1 MLENLQICVLALVQG
16 LSEFLP
22 VSSSAHLILIPK
34 LFGWADQGLA
44 FDIAVH
50 VGTLFAVLLYF
61 RHDLLSLCKH
71 GMGVL
76 TGHSMNTAAKTDA
89 KIAWSIVLATIPVG
103 LCGLAFK
110 SSIETHLR
118 SPLVI
123 AYSTIGFGLLLW
135 VADRMG
141 AKQKTFSSFRWRD
154 AVAIGLGQALAL
166 IPGTSRSGITLT
178 VGLMLGLT
186 PQTAA
191 RFSFLLSIPVIVL
204 AAGLEVLSLFK
215 QGDVIHWELL
225 MMGACIAGLSGYACI
240 HYFLKLLKRVG
251 LFPFVCYR
259 LCLGTALLYCYG
271 NH

>member
-1 MLENLQICVLALVQG
+1 MLENLQICVLAIVQG
-16 LSEFLP
+16 LTEFLP
-22 VSSSAHLILIPK
+22 VSSSAHLILMPK
-34 LFGWADQGLA
+34 LFGWVDQGLA

-61 RHDLLSLCKH
+61 RQDLLSLCKH
-71 GMGVL
+71 GVGVL
-76 TGHSMNTAAKTDA
+76 IGQPMNTKAKTES

-110 SSIETHLR
+110 GLIETHLR

-123 AYSTIGFGLLLW
+123 AYSTLGFGLLLW
-135 VADRMG
+135 VADRLG
-141 AKQKTFSSFRWRD
+141 AKQRTFKRFRWGD

-166 IPGTSRSGITLT
+166 IPGTSRSGVTLT

-186 PQTAA
+186 PEFAA

-204 AAGLEVLSLFK
+204 AAGLEVINLYK
-215 QGDVIHWELL
+215 QGGLIDWQPL
-225 MMGACIAGLSGYACI
+225 MIGACIAGLSGYACI
-240 HYFLKLLKRVG
+240 HYFLKLLNRVG

>member
-1 MLENLQICVLALVQG
+1 MLENLQIFVLAIVQG
-16 LSEFLP
+16 LTEFLP

-50 VGTLFAVLLYF
+50 VGTLFAVILYF
-61 RHDLLSLCKH
+61 RQDLILLCKH
-71 GMGVL
+71 GLGILV
-76 TGHSMNTAAKTDA
+76 GRRMNTEAKINA
-89 KIAWSIVLATIPVG
+89 KIAWAIVLATIPVG

-110 SSIETHLR
+110 GLIETHLR

-123 AYSTIGFGLLLW
+123 AYSTLGFGLLLW
-135 VADRMG
+135 VADRLG
-141 AKQKTFSSFRWRD
+141 AKQRTFKHFRWGD

-166 IPGTSRSGITLT
+166 IPGTSRSGVTLT

-186 PQTAA
+186 PESAA

-204 AAGLEVLSLFK
+204 AAGLAVVSLYQ
-215 QGDVIHWELL
+215 QGGLIDWQAL
-225 MMGACIAGLSGYACI
+225 MIGACIAGLSGYACI
-240 HYFLKLLKRVG
+240 HYFLKLLNRVG

>member
-1 MLENLQICVLALVQG
+1 MLENLQITVLAIVQG
-16 LSEFLP
+16 LTEFLP

-61 RHDLLSLCKH
+61 CHDLLSLCKH
-71 GMGVL
+71 GMGIL
-76 TGHSMNTAAKTDA
+76 IGQSMNTAAKTDA
-89 KIAWSIVLATIPVG
+89 KIAWSMVLATIPVG

-110 SSIETHLR
+110 GFIETHLR

-135 VADRMG
+135 LADRIG
-141 AKQKTFSSFRWRD
+141 AKQRTFKNFGWGD
-154 AVAIGLGQALAL
+154 AMAIGLGQALAL

-186 PQTAA
+186 PQAAA

-204 AAGLEVLSLFK
+204 AAALALISLYK
-215 QGDVIHWELL
+215 QGGLIDWQSL

-240 HYFLKLLKRVG
+240 HYFLKLLSCVG
-251 LFPFVCYR
+251 LFPFICYR
-259 LCLGTALLYCYG
+259 LCLGTALLYYYG
-271 NH
+271 NY

>member
-1 MLENLQICVLALVQG
+1 MLENLQIFMLAIVQG
-16 LSEFLP
+16 LTEFLP

-50 VGTLFAVLLYF
+50 VGTLFAVILYF
-61 RHDLLSLCKH
+61 RKDLLSLCKH

-76 TGHSMNTAAKTDA
+76 IGQPMNTVAKTDA

-103 LCGLAFK
+103 LCGLALK
-110 SSIETHLR
+110 GLIESHLR

-135 VADRMG
+135 VADRIG
-141 AKQKTFSSFRWRD
+141 AKQKTFSSFRWGD

-166 IPGTSRSGITLT
+166 IPGTSRSGITLP
-178 VGLMLGLT
+178 VGLMLGLS

-204 AAGLEVLSLFK
+204 AAGLELISLYK
-215 QGDVIHWELL
+215 QGGFIDWQSL

-240 HYFLKLLKRVG
+240 HYFLKLLNRVG

-259 LCLGTALLYCYG
+259 LCLGIGLLYYFT
-271 NH
+271 